1 MGKLST
7 EHKVPRPANRIVEL
21 ATRSSIRPVRR
32 IPNTETVNKT
42 YVSTMRNVS
51 SLKEHDGMGS
61 YDPRGSSSRIR
72 NQVPMACRGPLRPRR
87 NSVHRV
93 ETVDVCHLH
102 LVRD

>member
-21 ATRSSIRPVRR
+21 AIRSSIRPVRH

-51 SLKEHDGMGS
+51 SLKEHVDG
-61 YDPRGSSSRIR
+61 
-72 NQVPMACRGPLRPRR
+72 L
-87 NSVHRV
+87 
-93 ETVDVCHLH
+93 L
-102 LVRD
+102 